1 MENRDI
7 VKKYSLAEVVLFLI
21 FAAGVVISMLL
32 VAARGRI
39 DLSKPIPL
47 GRSGIAA
54 PVPVGPGWESGD
66 RWSYEQP
73 NRFELSA
80 VLRTGSRLLA
90 TVQYQ
95 YLLAAEGIDGQ
106 EFLKRTADALRVR
119 IVRTGTIRD
128 GLEVEWVQL
137 QARRTPPDTVVGV
150 AKLPH
155 GRAITIHVRTPG
167 DQLLAMKLFKTLVDG
182 VVYAPQEQLARGAEL
197 VGRMQA
203 AGLTQL
209 VQDMG
214 GFEGEQ
220 TYYVRDSF
228 DQPRGFVIMQFG
240 RNDTAGEWWKL
251 KGDRVHYL
259 AETRGGLS
267 RSHIESGNA
276 LERYIWFTQRTRG
289 RRSAGGESDIRLDAD
304 GNLLISGSVQ
314 MGDIRCR
321 PALTVPEMLI
331 AQAARVFLD
340 GPTEET
346 VINVLFD
353 RGSIV
358 PAAVTAPDAT
368 RDEENYW
375 RAPHCVRFEYL
386 HAADNETRL
395 YFDARKRLVGR
406 IDGAGRTL
414 IWEPADRRRLTEAF
428 GDIDRLLG
436 VDGRTR

>member
-1 MENRDI
+1 MQAVILAAGEGSRLRPLTRSKPKAMLPVANRPIIEYVIDALLENGIRDI
-7 VKKYSLAEVVLFLI
+7 VVVVGYRKEDVIRHLNRLDAPI
-21 FAAGVVISMLL
+21 QVV
-32 VAARGRI
+32 VQERQ
-39 DLSKPIPL
+39 L
-47 GRSGIAA
+47 G
-54 PVPVGPGWESGD
+54 
-66 RWSYEQP
+66 
-73 NRFELSA
+73 
-80 VLRTGSRLLA
+80 
-90 TVQYQ
+90 
-95 YLLAAEGIDGQ
+95 
-106 EFLKRTADALRVR
+106 TADALRVR

-395 YFDARKRLVGR
+395 
-406 IDGAGRTL
+406 
-414 IWEPADRRRLTEAF
+414 
-428 GDIDRLLG
+428 
-436 VDGRTR
+436 